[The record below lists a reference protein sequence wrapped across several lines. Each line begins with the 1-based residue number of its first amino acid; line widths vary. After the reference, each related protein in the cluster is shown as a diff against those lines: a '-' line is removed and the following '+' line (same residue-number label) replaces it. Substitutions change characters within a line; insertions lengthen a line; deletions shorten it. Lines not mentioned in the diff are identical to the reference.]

1 MTGEQLSR
9 DSIRVYTPVWRG
21 RKIEPCSHASGTS
34 EAGLT
39 PLFRRLLSI
48 NTDGRHRRPRLLL

>member
-1 MTGEQLSR
+1 MSR
-9 DSIRVYTPVWRG
+9 DSVRVYTPVWRG
-21 RKIEPCSHASGTS
+21 RKIEPCSHAFGMS

-39 PLFRRLLSI
+39 PLFRQLLSI